1 MIYQD
6 GYYRLENGKL
16 LEVQECDEGYDFSV
30 YDAEV
35 NLLDGGILESD
46 DWLKEEYVMQEVL
59 GLLGMES
66 MKCESVEN
74 FWL

>member
-1 MIYQD
+1 MIYQG

-16 LEVQECDEGYDFSV
+16 LEVLECDEGYDFSV